1 MEELQIN
8 INLLKKATRR
18 QSISGEILGFSIITM
33 ALAAS
38 MLGLYLIKV
47 NQLDYQQLLNL
58 RLKNQVKN
66 YVPIQQALLVTG
78 ELEKQLEVKRKMV
91 HDSAK
96 LGVPV
101 IKILSAVE
109 NAIPPEV
116 MATGV
121 EVNDEKVLVNGYSQQ
136 YYGIAQLIAGLAKN
150 AMFTNVALVSSQYEE
165 VSGQIMFSVEMNWRQ
180 KIK

>member
-1 MEELQIN
+1 MDELQIN
-8 INLLKKATRR
+8 INLLKKDTSR

-66 YVPIQQALLVTG
+66 YVPIQQTLLVTG
-78 ELEKQLEVKRKMV
+78 ELEKQLEVKRKMAQ
-91 HDSAK
+91 DSAK

-121 EVNDEKVLVNGYSQQ
+121 EVKDEKVQVNGYSQQ
-136 YYGIAQLIAGLAKN
+136 YYGIAQLIAGLAN
-150 AMFTNVALVSSQYEE
+150 NSMFTNVALVSSQYEE

-180 KIK
+180 K